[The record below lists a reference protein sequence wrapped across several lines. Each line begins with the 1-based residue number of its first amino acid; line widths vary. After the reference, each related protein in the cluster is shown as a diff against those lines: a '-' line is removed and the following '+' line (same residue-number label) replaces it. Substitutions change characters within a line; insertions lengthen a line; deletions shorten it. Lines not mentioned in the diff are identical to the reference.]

1 MDISYPALTTAA
13 LFIALILLDLGKQ
26 QFKLLIG
33 HFLAGIIAGLLMLYL
48 SQNGAD
54 LVAWGIFSI
63 PLVMLGI
70 GLAIGALRSAPGAV
84 SSAAT
89 ATISSSASAATGPVP
104 CDASG
109 NPLTSVTNTA
119 ATTVTPAAT
128 VQCGPGTGQ
137 TQCIDTSKL
146 ASA

>member
-1 MDISYPALTTAA
+1 M
-13 LFIALILLDLGKQ
+13 ALILLDVGKQ

-33 HFLAGIIAGLLMLYL
+33 HFLAGIIAVLLMVYL
-48 SQNGAD
+48 SQNDAD
-54 LVAWGIFSI
+54 VVAWGIFSI

-89 ATISSSASAATGPVP
+89 TAISSSASATGPVP

-109 NPLTSVTNTA
+109 NPLSSVANTA

-137 TQCIDTSKL
+137 TQCIDTTKL

>member
-1 MDISYPALTTAA
+1 M
-13 LFIALILLDLGKQ
+13 ALIILDFAKRQ
-26 QFKLLIG
+26 YKLLIG
-33 HFLAGIIAGLLMLYL
+33 HFLAGIISVLLMVYL

-54 LVAWGIFSI
+54 LVAWGVFSI

-70 GLAIGALRSAPGAV
+70 GLSIGALRAAPGTV
-84 SSAAT
+84 SAAAASAIAAT
-89 ATISSSASAATGPVP
+89 ARVPDPVP

-109 NPLTSVTNTA
+109 NPLPA
-119 ATTVTPAAT
+119 ASVTPAAT
-128 VQCGPGTGQ
+128 VACGPGTGQ

>member
-1 MDISYPALTTAA
+1 M
-13 LFIALILLDLGKQ
+13 ALIILDLAKQ
-26 QFKLLIG
+26 QYKLLIG
-33 HFLAGIIAGLLMLYL
+33 HFLVGIIAVLLMVYL

-54 LVAWGIFSI
+54 LVAWGVFSI

-70 GLAIGALRSAPGAV
+70 GLLIGALRAPPGTV
-84 SSAAT
+84 
-89 ATISSSASAATGPVP
+89 SASAASAIAATAHIPDPVP

-109 NPLTSVTNTA
+109 NPLPAV
-119 ATTVTPAAT
+119 TVTPAAT
-128 VQCGPGTGQ
+128 VACGPGTGQ

>member
-1 MDISYPALTTAA
+1 MEISYPGLTTAA
-13 LFIALILLDLGKQ
+13 LFMALIILDFAKHQ
-26 QFKLLIG
+26 YKLLIG
-33 HFLAGIIAGLLMLYL
+33 HFLVGIIAVLLMVYL

-54 LVAWGIFSI
+54 LVAWGVFSI

-70 GLAIGALRSAPGAV
+70 GLSIGALRAAPGTV
-84 SSAAT
+84 
-89 ATISSSASAATGPVP
+89 SASAAAAIAATARVPAPVP

-109 NPLTSVTNTA
+109 NPLPAATAA

-128 VQCGPGTGQ
+128 VACGPGTGQ
-137 TQCIDTSKL
+137 TQCIDTTKL

>member
-1 MDISYPALTTAA
+1 M
-13 LFIALILLDLGKQ
+13 ALIILDLAKQ
-26 QFKLLIG
+26 QYKLLIG
-33 HFLAGIIAGLLMLYL
+33 HFLVGIIAVLLMVYL

-54 LVAWGIFSI
+54 LVAWGVFSI

-70 GLAIGALRSAPGAV
+70 GLLIGALRSAPGTV
-84 SSAAT
+84 
-89 ATISSSASAATGPVP
+89 SASAASAIAATARVPDPVP

-109 NPLTSVTNTA
+109 NPLPAV
-119 ATTVTPAAT
+119 TVTPAAT
-128 VQCGPGTGQ
+128 VACGPGTGQ

>member
-1 MDISYPALTTAA
+1 M
-13 LFIALILLDLGKQ
+13 ALIILDFAKQ
-26 QFKLLIG
+26 QYKLLIG
-33 HFLAGIIAGLLMLYL
+33 HFLVGIIAVLLMVYL

-54 LVAWGIFSI
+54 LVAWGVFSI

-70 GLAIGALRSAPGAV
+70 GLLIGALRAPPGTV
-84 SSAAT
+84 
-89 ATISSSASAATGPVP
+89 SASAASAIAATARVPDPVP

-109 NPLTSVTNTA
+109 NPLPAV
-119 ATTVTPAAT
+119 TVTPAAT
-128 VQCGPGTGQ
+128 VACGPGTGQ

>member
-1 MDISYPALTTAA
+1 M
-13 LFIALILLDLGKQ
+13 ALIILDLAKQ
-26 QFKLLIG
+26 QYKLLIG
-33 HFLAGIIAGLLMLYL
+33 HFLVGIIAVLLMVYL

-54 LVAWGIFSI
+54 LVAWGVFSI

-70 GLAIGALRSAPGAV
+70 GLLIGALRAPPGTV
-84 SSAAT
+84 
-89 ATISSSASAATGPVP
+89 SASAASAIAATARIPDPVP

-109 NPLTSVTNTA
+109 NPLPAV
-119 ATTVTPAAT
+119 TVTPAAT
-128 VQCGPGTGQ
+128 VACGPGTGQ

>member
-1 MDISYPALTTAA
+1 M
-13 LFIALILLDLGKQ
+13 ALIILDFAKQ
-26 QFKLLIG
+26 QYKLLIG
-33 HFLAGIIAGLLMLYL
+33 HFLVGIIAVLLMVYL

-54 LVAWGIFSI
+54 LVAWGVFSI

-70 GLAIGALRSAPGAV
+70 GLSIGARRAAPGTV
-84 SSAAT
+84 SATAAAAIAAT
-89 ATISSSASAATGPVP
+89 ARVPGPVP

-109 NPLTSVTNTA
+109 NPLSAVS
-119 ATTVTPAAT
+119 VTPAAT
-128 VQCGPGTGQ
+128 VACGPGTGQ

>member
-1 MDISYPALTTAA
+1 MEISYPGLTTAA
-13 LFIALILLDLGKQ
+13 LFMALIILDLAKQ
-26 QFKLLIG
+26 QYKLLIG
-33 HFLAGIIAGLLMLYL
+33 HFLVGIIAVLLMVYL

-54 LVAWGIFSI
+54 LVAWGVFSI

-70 GLAIGALRSAPGAV
+70 GLLIGALRAPPGTVSA
-84 SSAAT
+84 SAA
-89 ATISSSASAATGPVP
+89 SASAATAHIPAPGP

-109 NPLTSVTNTA
+109 NPLPAV
-119 ATTVTPAAT
+119 TVTPAAT
-128 VQCGPGTGQ
+128 VACGPGTGQ